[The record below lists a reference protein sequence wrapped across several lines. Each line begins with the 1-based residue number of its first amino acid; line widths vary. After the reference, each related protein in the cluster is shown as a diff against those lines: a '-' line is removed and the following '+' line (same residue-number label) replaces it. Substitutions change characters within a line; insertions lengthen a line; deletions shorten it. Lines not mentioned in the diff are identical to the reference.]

1 MEQTYSLAERSL
13 FCYNGP
19 EVTSVERPSIQLH
32 GNRVAVFSDIHS
44 NYYALEACYADACRE
59 GADCFVFL
67 GDYVSGLAEPVRS
80 LDLVYKIRQEY
91 PTVCIRG
98 NRERYMMD
106 HKQGTSC
113 LRENLHD
120 SSYLFTY
127 NRLREKDH
135 AFFASIPFYD
145 VVEINGV
152 TFEIAHASRDSDRLF
167 FEQGEPQLEEV
178 FSSMTASYLLTG
190 HTHKPYLLT
199 RGDKTIINPGSVG
212 MAVGADPLPQYV
224 LLDVKDGVV
233 TCHFR
238 RVTYDFEG
246 MIRSCFSSG
255 LVDFAKYW
263 AISDLYHAI
272 TGIQYTKLL
281 LLKVYPYAN
290 THPDVFADEQVWQTF
305 ALELGLHFTEEEILE
320 FAKKQGLI
328 Q

>member
-44 NYYALEACYADACRE
+44 NYYALQACYEDACRE

-67 GDYVSGLAEPVRS
+67 GDYVSGLAEPAKS
-80 LDLVYKIRQEY
+80 LDLVYKIRKEY

-106 HKQGTSC
+106 HKQGVSC
-113 LRENLHD
+113 LRDNLHD

-127 NRLREKDH
+127 NQLREKDH
-135 AFFASIPFYD
+135 AFFESIPFYD
-145 VVEINGV
+145 IIEINGTV
-152 TFEIAHASRDSDRLF
+152 FEIAHASKDSDRFF
-167 FEQGEPQLEEV
+167 FEQGEPQIAEV
-178 FSSMTASYLLTG
+178 FASMKAHYLLTG

-199 RGDKTIINPGSVG
+199 QGDKTIINPGSVG
-212 MAVGADPLPQYV
+212 MAVGEDPLPQYV
-224 LLDVKDGVV
+224 LLDVKEGEVA
-233 TCHFR
+233 CQFR
-238 RVTYDFEG
+238 KVSYDFEK
-246 MIRSCFSSG
+246 MIRNQFASG

-263 AISDLYHAI
+263 ALSDLYHAV

-290 THPDVFADEQVWQTF
+290 THPDAFTDEQVWHKF
-305 ALELGLHFTEEEILE
+305 ALELGLHFTEEEILD
-320 FAKKQGLI
+320 FAKKQGLV
-328 Q
+328 